1 MINIFQSFIG
11 SWLRELALLFVI
23 ISLIDIIM
31 PKGKMKRY
39 VDLIIGIIIIFA
51 VISPL
56 TNLNNIYFDLDQE
69 VSNFTK
75 EEITVDNIEEIR
87 NEQIKDLYLS
97 RLNKELKDIIEEN
110 SAYSVSNISF
120 RTTPDDENMFIIQG
134 VDILLSKEKVKSNIL
149 VEKIELGKDSN
160 IVVSKVD
167 DDLLNLISNII
178 QMDTEKINIT
188 VKEEG
193 EDYGKTN

>member
-1 MINIFQSFIG
+1 
-11 SWLRELALLFVI
+11 
-23 ISLIDIIM
+23 M

-110 SAYSVSNISF
+110 SAYSVSDISF
-120 RTTPDDENMFIIQG
+120 RTTPDDENIFIIQG

-149 VEKIELGKDSN
+149 VEKIELGKDTKT
-160 IVVSKVD
+160 VVSKVD
-167 DDLLNLISNII
+167 DDLLNLISTII